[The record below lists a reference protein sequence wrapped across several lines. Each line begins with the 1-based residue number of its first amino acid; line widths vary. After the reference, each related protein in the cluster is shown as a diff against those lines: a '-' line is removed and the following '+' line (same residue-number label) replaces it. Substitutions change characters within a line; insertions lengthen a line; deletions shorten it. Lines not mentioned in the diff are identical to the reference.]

1 MARLKSAFAA
11 VMPEATIAEREPEVR
26 LVKAPE
32 RGVTAPENARQQA
45 LSPTHPAYDPFLV
58 YYPSPMGVMLDAMLF
73 TSFMSMMMPPPIM
86 IVTPMGAPLGHV
98 SDVQANP
105 ALASD
110 AHVEAQDHGHGHAND
125 GAYQEAADH
134 GGADAADA
142 GDEAGAD
149 EGWEDGGWDGGDDGS
164 WI

>member
-1 MARLKSAFAA
+1 
-11 VMPEATIAEREPEVR
+11 
-26 LVKAPE
+26 
-32 RGVTAPENARQQA
+32 
-45 LSPTHPAYDPFLV
+45 
-58 YYPSPMGVMLDAMLF
+58 MGVMLDAMLF
-73 TSFMSMMMPPPIM
+73 TSFMHMMMPPPIM
-86 IVTPMGAPLGHV
+86 IVSPMGAPLGHV

-105 ALASD
+105 DLASD
-110 AHVEAQDHGHGHAND
+110 ANVEAQDHGHGHAND

-142 GDEAGAD
+142 DQGGAD